1 MSQDA
6 ELVRGLWFQGIH
18 QEPAGTS
25 WHGERQP
32 VVGAKLGSLHPAKRE
47 GSILREGASD
57 RQDEDVALTSRVK
70 MELSRE
76 MVWFGSSDVHGR
88 GADARH
94 PRAGS
99 GSAHTRTWSTIPS
112 RHGTA
117 TSPPCCLVA
126 PVPLGQGHVQ
136 KHGQQPPSKGYLHQI
151 PKAKG
156 QIWLFFSTLSDAKAM
171 GSVLIYTSTIPKPEQ
186 SSIPLAVSLHI

>member
-6 ELVRGLWFQGIH
+6 ELVRGLRFQGIH

-57 RQDEDVALTSRVK
+57 RQDEDVVLTSRVK
-70 MELSRE
+70 MEPSRE

-126 PVPLGQGHVQ
+126 PVP
-136 KHGQQPPSKGYLHQI
+136 SKGKFGY
-151 PKAKG
+151 
-156 QIWLFFSTLSDAKAM
+156 FFTLSNAKVM
-171 GSVLIYTSTIPKPEQ
+171 GSGLIYTSTIPKPEQ
-186 SSIPLAVSLHI
+186 SSIPLAASLHI